1 MLLEDIRKSPNKTN
15 WASSVRDL
23 LSRYG
28 FLNVWLAQGVENSNS
43 FLQHFKQ
50 RVRDSFI
57 QEWHARLENSTRA
70 RFYVNIA
77 NFQYQTYLDILTIAK
92 GEGLRTTRIGLV
104 NRGKIKVN
112 EQKRHSAFLCAEHF
126 YFQDRHLFSCVDPLL

>member
-1 MLLEDIRKSPNKTN
+1 MELGRVNFATHRYISIVRYWLKIVTLTDNKYVKCIYNILLEDIRQNPNKTN

-50 RVRDSFI
+50 RVRDILYKIGMQDWKIQLELDFI
-57 QEWHARLENSTRA
+57 L
-70 RFYVNIA
+70 
-77 NFQYQTYLDILTIAK
+77 ILQISNAK
-92 GEGLRTTRIGLV
+92 LI
-104 NRGKIKVN
+104 
-112 EQKRHSAFLCAEHF
+112 
-126 YFQDRHLFSCVDPLL
+126 